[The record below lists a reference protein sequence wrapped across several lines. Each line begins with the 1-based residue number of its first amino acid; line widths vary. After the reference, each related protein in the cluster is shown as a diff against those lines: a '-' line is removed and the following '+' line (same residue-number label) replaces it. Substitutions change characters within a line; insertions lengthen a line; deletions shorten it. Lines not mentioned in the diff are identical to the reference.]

1 MPIQNSSRR
10 SFVKLLAA
18 TPLLTQI
25 AARDLYAQAASAV
38 GRDPREN
45 VYTRLGVKTVINCRG
60 TWTYLSGS
68 LEFPEVRQAQVEA
81 AQHFVNMLELQ
92 RAVGRRLAELTGAE
106 SGIVTSGA
114 AGAMAAATAGC
125 MAGTDDKYI
134 WQLPDTTGLK
144 HEVIMVGGRSAFDS
158 AIRLTGAKLVLAY
171 SPEELA
177 NAINEK
183 TAMIYTTDLGDK
195 LQKQKSIAKDHK
207 IPMLLDDAAGIPPAD
222 NAKLYARMGI
232 DLYCFSGGKGLCGPQ
247 CSGLLLG
254 RKDLIEAALLNCS
267 PREGAVCRPMK
278 VGKEEIIG
286 CLTALETWLKLDEK
300 KLYAEWNGRIDRI
313 RKLVET
319 VSGVKTETFTPDDG
333 NRYPTLKI
341 SWDQQGWRYTIS
353 DCVQELR
360 AGESSDRSSRSGQSQ
375 FGDSSSRG
383 ESEPQRTKRS
393 RPHRVGLND
402 DQAGRGN
409 HCWTETEVHSG
420 RCAEEDGSL
429 KTRGCLEKNSSESC
443 FATVSGGRFV
453 FVESHSARAVARRGS
468 RARGRSS
475 EPGLLAW
482 CECRRL
488 HLHFRARASAS
499 GWKFAVDF

>member
-1 MPIQNSSRR
+1 MQIRNSSRR

-18 TPLLTQI
+18 APLLSQI

-81 AQHFVNMLELQ
+81 AQYFVDVIDLQ

-106 SGIVTSGA
+106 SGIVTSGS
-114 AGAMAAATAGC
+114 AGAMAAATAAC
-125 MAGTDDKYI
+125 MAGTDDKNI

-144 HEVIMVGGRSAFDS
+144 HEVIMMGGRSAFDS

-171 SPEELA
+171 SPEELT
-177 NAINEK
+177 NAINEN
-183 TAMIYTTDLGDK
+183 TAMIYTTDLGEK
-195 LQKQKSIAKDHK
+195 LQREVGIAKNNK
-207 IPMLLDDAAGIPPAD
+207 IPLLLDAAAGIPPAD

-254 RKDLIEAALLNCS
+254 RKNLIEAALLNCS

-278 VGKEEIIG
+278 VGKEEVIG

-300 KLYAEWNGRIDRI
+300 KLYGEWNGRIDRI

-319 VSGVKTETFTPDDG
+319 VPGVKTDTYIPDDG

-341 SWDQQGWRYTIS
+341 SWDQQAWQFTIS
-353 DCVQELR
+353 DCVHELR
-360 AGESSDRSSRSGQSQ
+360 AGDPVIEVLGVDNPSLVTAVREGNPNHKEPKGPDHIELVSMTIKPGEEIIVGQ
-375 FGDSSSRG
+375 R
-383 ESEPQRTKRS
+383 
-393 RPHRVGLND
+393 L
-402 DQAGRGN
+402 
-409 HCWTETEVHSG
+409 
-420 RCAEEDGSL
+420 
-429 KTRGCLEKNSSESC
+429 
-443 FATVSGGRFV
+443 
-453 FVESHSARAVARRGS
+453 RAILGA
-468 RARGRSS
+468 AQKK
-475 EPGLLAW
+475 A
-482 CECRRL
+482 
-488 HLHFRARASAS
+488 AA
-499 GWKFAVDF
+499 